1 MNTID
6 EIWDTLFGREM
17 TETERRMMENIA
29 QVCNGEESII
39 IESAVIVHCLYS
51 TLILDPNS
59 PVRLVARVG
68 KALKELE
75 ATTAQM
81 TRLVNETISMTGGL
95 KEDALETHKA
105 LTSARDF
112 ARWQRNNRVTV
123 FERNKMPE
131 SSEYSVS
138 LDVIGIFAAA
148 CVASSIFGGLIVFG
162 IILLVTGSF

>member
-1 MNTID
+1 VNTID

-17 TETERRMMENIA
+17 TETERRIMENIA

-75 ATTAQM
+75 DRTAQV
-81 TRLVNETISMTGGL
+81 TRLIGEAIYMTGGL
-95 KEDALETHKA
+95 KEDALETRKA
-105 LTSARDF
+105 LATAQDF

-162 IILLVTGSF
+162 IVLLVVGSF